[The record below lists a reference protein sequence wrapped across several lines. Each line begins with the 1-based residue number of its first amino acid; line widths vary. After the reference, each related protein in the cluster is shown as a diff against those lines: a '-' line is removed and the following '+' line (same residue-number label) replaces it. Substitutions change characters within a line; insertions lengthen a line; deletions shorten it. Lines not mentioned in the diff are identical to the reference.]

1 MFHLFT
7 DVHTREF
14 TGVKA
19 KPSKLRLCNSACWE
33 MYRVGGNNTHT
44 HTHTAQSDQGRS
56 RDLRDNQDATY
67 LTHTHTKKREDHQS
81 VSRWTALP
89 DGSSSVPLLC
99 TERHIHTHPLPSHTD
114 AADAQT
120 HTHTLS
126 FRFK

>member
-44 HTHTAQSDQGRS
+44 HTHCSIRPRQKQGFKRQP
-56 RDLRDNQDATY
+56 RCY
-67 LTHTHTKKREDHQS
+67 LPNTHTHTKKREDQQS

-120 HTHTLS
+120 HTDTLS

>member
-44 HTHTAQSDQGRS
+44 HCSIRPRQKQGFKRQPRCYLPNTHTHKEKRGPPECEQVDGFTRWQLFCSTVMHRETHPHTPFTFTHRCS
-56 RDLRDNQDATY
+56 RRTN
-67 LTHTHTKKREDHQS
+67 THTHTE
-81 VSRWTALP
+81 
-89 DGSSSVPLLC
+89 
-99 TERHIHTHPLPSHTD
+99 
-114 AADAQT
+114 
-120 HTHTLS
+120 LS
-126 FRFK
+126 F